1 MTTTISSLAF
11 VAVRKSNPR
20 RRQNLLIKPTLFL
33 LVITSFLLLEY
44 GITSISTRSRSNIY
58 IVHAFDIHQ
67 SRGRHYPPPRST
79 TATEPYTE
87 TIFPKTSTPADL
99 EEENDGM
106 FSPMHQN
113 EKRKKKRKQKTRSQV
128 KKIKSIWDSSSPV
141 LVQSSS
147 LKTFN
152 FETPTVER
160 VQILL
165 KKADMVDRSGRRIPN
180 QEPLIARV
188 DLWHGPDSTPQNLAI
203 YHDDVDDDDDEFD
216 ELDSADCDYDNDD
229 DENENHAASYSDT
242 PFSTI
247 IETPQG
253 HNTIAIRNIADSSDL
268 MACVEGEKNKR
279 LEEEYWS
286 GRSSTSTSRNQNGND
301 GSNTSNDSPLQSVIQ
316 RLQATTTPQR
326 IDSSLSSRGS
336 VTDASDGMDD
346 EDKPSAVVGSIAV
359 ELPDNIASVQVL
371 LQTEYMRPL
380 QARIEL
386 ELRMIE
392 EDGNYRVIKRT
403 IVEVYSEDGMHRP
416 FFAVLETPRKNNRKT
431 RRRGQ
436 KGKGSAVYSTSMC
449 VVNLSSAEFPLFATV
464 EPHLID
470 PFRSDEEEDD
480 IMNSREKNP
489 VEEDEDERASG
500 HQRFT
505 HFGGGSSSILD
516 AEVL

>member
-1 MTTTISSLAF
+1 LLAF
-11 VAVRKSNPR
+11 VAGAGKSNPR
-20 RRQNLLIKPTLFL
+20 RLQNLRIKPTLFL
-33 LVITSFLLLEY
+33 LVITTFFLLEY
-44 GITSISTRSRSNIY
+44 GITNIRSTRSRSRTNIY
-58 IVHAFDIHQ
+58 MVHAFDIHQ

-79 TATEPYTE
+79 TATEPYTQ

-99 EEENDGM
+99 EDQENDGM

-113 EKRKKKRKQKTRSQV
+113 EKRKKKKRKQKNTQPQV
-128 KKIKSIWDSSSPV
+128 KSIWDTSAPV
-141 LVQSSS
+141 LVQASS

-203 YHDDVDDDDDEFD
+203 YHDDVDDDDEFD
-216 ELDSADCDYDNDD
+216 ELHSADCDYKDD
-229 DENENHAASYSDT
+229 EENENHAASYSDT

-268 MACVEGEKNKR
+268 MACVEGEKNTR

-286 GRSSTSTSRNQNGND
+286 GRSSTTASRNQNGSD

-326 IDSSLSSRGS
+326 IDSSISSRGS
-336 VTDASDGMDD
+336 VTDASDDDVND

-392 EDGNYRVIKRT
+392 EDGNYRVVKRT

-431 RRRGQ
+431 KRRGQ
-436 KGKGSAVYSTSMC
+436 KGKGNAVYSTSMC

-470 PFRSDEEEDD
+470 PFRSDEEEEEDD
-480 IMNSREKNP
+480 IMNSRGKNP
-489 VEEDEDERASG
+489 VEEDEDEGASG